1 MKNTRRMQMPNEWQY
16 KTEIKTST
24 IHGHGRYAMEN
35 ISAGE
40 RVVVLSGPV
49 VPKEEAPKKFPISDT
64 HNMNCE
70 DTYINHSEDPN
81 LTLVEEKTTIVVE
94 KVFVSKKK
102 IKDGEQLTMDYRK
115 FAGDRK
121 FLF

>member
-1 MKNTRRMQMPNEWQY
+1 
-16 KTEIKTST
+16 
-24 IHGHGRYAMEN
+24 
-35 ISAGE
+35 
-40 RVVVLSGPV
+40 
-49 VPKEEAPKKFPISDT
+49 
-64 HNMNCE
+64 MNCE

-102 IKDGEQLTMDYRK
+102 IKDGEELTMDYRE